1 MKWEWTLS
9 HRNTVY
15 RRRVEDN
22 ILHSTFTQCY
32 VYVQLF
38 PCTLA
43 WSVFV
48 WYAIKIDMRPGPVS
62 IFSDYST
69 IKENSLRHVKKADWK
84 MTTSDVK
91 TEFTFMR
98 VLYKIVE
105 LFYRTP
111 QNSLF
116 SVQQFSF
123 PIHSQVTSNTD
134 KHVKELLMER
144 FCMVTPQDFAKQFQK
159 WEFPNIPL

>member
-1 MKWEWTLS
+1 
-9 HRNTVY
+9 
-15 RRRVEDN
+15 
-22 ILHSTFTQCY
+22 
-32 VYVQLF
+32 
-38 PCTLA
+38 
-43 WSVFV
+43 
-48 WYAIKIDMRPGPVS
+48 
-62 IFSDYST
+62 
-69 IKENSLRHVKKADWK
+69 

-159 WEFPNIPL
+159 